1 MTLYIG
7 DDEIKAMVQ
16 SYHDGATIRQLA
28 EIHNLSTTKVH
39 GLLVQAG
46 YRPRPKGRPADL
58 KKTRAA
64 YEMHKEGLSYG
75 KISARMN
82 NLSRGAV
89 SKFVRRGREMAGD
102 L

>member
-64 YEMHKEGLSYG
+64 YENAQGRALVREDF
-75 KISARMN
+75 
-82 NLSRGAV
+82 GAHEQPI
-89 SKFVRRGREMAGD
+89 KRCCQ
-102 L
+102 